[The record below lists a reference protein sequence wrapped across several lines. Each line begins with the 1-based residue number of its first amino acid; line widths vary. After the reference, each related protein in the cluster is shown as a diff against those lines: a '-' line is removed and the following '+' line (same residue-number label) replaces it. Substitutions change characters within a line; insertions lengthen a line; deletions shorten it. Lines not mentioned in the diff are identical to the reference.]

1 MSASALRSD
10 MRSDMGHA
18 GSAPAAS
25 VPGVPAFV
33 RAKGG
38 VRVAFG
44 TAGERTQALTV
55 AESGGYRIRFP
66 RNADTC
72 EGTLINTGGGMTGG
86 DHMRVDVTLA
96 PGARALVTSQAAEKL
111 YRAEDAPTRID
122 IALSLGAGSDLA
134 WLPQEMI
141 LFDRARLVRRLDV
154 DMAPDAALTL
164 SESVVFGRT
173 AMGEE
178 VVEGRLDD
186 RWSIRRG
193 GRLVFAE
200 AVRLDGGIAARLAHP
215 AIGGGA
221 RALATILHVA
231 PDAEAR
237 LDAMRTALAGATAE
251 CGASAWNGLLV
262 ARLMGPDPA
271 ALRADLVRTIEAFR
285 GRNVPRYW

>member
-1 MSASALRSD
+1 
-10 MRSDMGHA
+10 
-18 GSAPAAS
+18 
-25 VPGVPAFV
+25 
-33 RAKGG
+33 
-38 VRVAFG
+38 
-44 TAGERTQALTV
+44 
-55 AESGGYRIRFP
+55 
-66 RNADTC
+66 
-72 EGTLINTGGGMTGG
+72 MTGG

-200 AVRLDGGIAARLAHP
+200 AVRLDGGITARLA
-215 AIGGGA
+215 
-221 RALATILHVA
+221 
-231 PDAEAR
+231 
-237 LDAMRTALAGATAE
+237 
-251 CGASAWNGLLV
+251 
-262 ARLMGPDPA
+262 
-271 ALRADLVRTIEAFR
+271 
-285 GRNVPRYW
+285 